1 MTGAITKPI
10 LVTGAAGFIGSRFVE
25 SCNKKGIAVISV
37 DKPEFFESRK
47 EMKSVD
53 FGEVVAIEGLSH
65 WLKKRTESLTN
76 TPISAV
82 IHMGA
87 CSDTTEMNVEFL
99 TKNNVEFSQMLWRYC
114 AELKIPFVY
123 ASSAA
128 TYGGGDLG
136 YDDDESL
143 LSKLQPLN
151 PYGESKKTFDEW
163 VIQEEKNGK
172 APPVWSGF
180 KFFNV
185 YGFGEGHKG
194 KMASVVWHAFQQ
206 IKDKGIV
213 KLFESHKEGIADGE
227 QKRDFV
233 YVADV
238 VQVLHF
244 ALNQPLVR
252 GIYNLGTGKARSFLD
267 LARSTFK
274 AMATEDLI
282 EFIPTPFELR
292 ERYQYFTQ
300 AEMQKLRQ
308 AGYTAPFTELE
319 AGIKEYIERLNRR
332 P

>member
-1 MTGAITKPI
+1 MTGAIAKPI

-53 FGEVVAIEGLSH
+53 FGEVVAIDGLSH
-65 WLKKRTESLTN
+65 WLKERTESLTN
-76 TPISAV
+76 APISAV

-128 TYGGGDLG
+128 TYGEGELG
-136 YDDDESL
+136 YEDDEAL
-143 LSKLQPLN
+143 LSKLHPLN

-213 KLFESHKEGIADGE
+213 KLFESHKDGIADGE

-233 YVADV
+233 YVGDV
-238 VQVLHF
+238 VSVLHF

-267 LARSTFK
+267 LARSAFK

-282 EFIPTPFELR
+282 EFIPTPLELR

-319 AGIKEYIERLNRR
+319 AGVKEYIERLNRR
-332 P
+332 S